1 MAGVWILS
9 SYVDNLIGSTQ
20 RAAID
25 GGSATVFDQFE
36 LGARATVVS
45 CLLANG
51 YTDAPDGSAALTAG
65 TLTTGFLQKLTAG
78 IWCRDA
84 YANRKGITLPQV
96 AQDAISIL
104 NAMMAD
110 ARNGTSLAPPVPGL
124 SRNTA
129 AGLGGALFPATSGT
143 SDAARP
149 TMFSRTSLRTF

>member
-1 MAGVWILS
+1 MAGVWITS

-20 RAAID
+20 RSAVAPSD
-25 GGSATVFDQFE
+25 GVFDQFE
-36 LGARATVVS
+36 LGARSTVIS

-51 YTDAPDGSAALTAG
+51 YVGTPDGASALTSG

-78 IWCRDA
+78 VWCRDA
-84 YANRKGITLPQV
+84 YASRKGISLPMV

-124 SRNTA
+124 SRNT
-129 AGLGGALFPATSGT
+129 GDGMGGGVFQPTSGEGIN
-143 SDAARP
+143 ARP
-149 TMFSRTSLRTF
+149 QMFNRYKLSTF